1 MRFAAPPAVLGRFLE
16 GEHIMYSFV
25 ARQPILDTKQKT
37 VAYELL
43 FRQGLTNAF
52 PKISSE
58 QATTTLIS
66 EQFLNQPLESLV
78 GKSLAFIN
86 FPYSMLVGGVASCLP
101 ADQVVIE
108 ILEDATPDDVLLNT
122 VKEMKGS
129 HFRLALDDFVMGS
142 EWERFLPY
150 IDVIKF
156 DFRISKHSDIAD
168 YIANHREAYPKL
180 RYLAEKIETNEEFEE
195 AVNMGCSLFQG
206 YFFSR
211 PEIVRQKALTDNQ
224 VTITQLLSEV
234 IRDDIDYDKIEMILN
249 RDISL
254 SYKLLRYVNNVR
266 YGKFDPIT
274 SFRHAVVYLGKKEM
288 RRFISLVYATSV
300 ADNGKSDE
308 LSKMSLIR
316 GKFCELLAQKRR
328 TVDPQNAFLCGLLSL
343 LEAMLDRPFR
353 EILSQ
358 IPIADEIK
366 SALIDKK
373 GELAFYI
380 GLVID
385 YESLDWQRVSL
396 RVKKLGLSEQEAIN
410 LYIESTTWSNK
421 VLLADPS
428 K

>member
-1 MRFAAPPAVLGRFLE
+1 
-16 GEHIMYSFV
+16 MYSFV

-78 GKSLAFIN
+78 GESLAFIN
-86 FPYSMLVGGVASCLP
+86 FPYSMLVGGVANCLP
-101 ADQVVIE
+101 ADKVVIE
-108 ILEDATPDDVLLNT
+108 ILEDATPDDVLLKT

-168 YIANHREAYPKL
+168 YIAAHKDQYPKL

-195 AVNMGCSLFQG
+195 AIKMGCSLFQG

-254 SYKLLRYVNNVR
+254 LQAPALREQRTLRQVRSDHLIPPCRGLSRKEGDAPLHLPGLRY
-266 YGKFDPIT
+266 
-274 SFRHAVVYLGKKEM
+274 LC
-288 RRFISLVYATSV
+288 RRQREERRALQ
-300 ADNGKSDE
+300 DE
-308 LSKMSLIR
+308 PHQGQVLR
-316 GKFCELLAQKRR
+316 DACPEAPHRR
-328 TVDPQNAFLCGLLSL
+328 SAECLPLRAFLAAGGH
-343 LEAMLDRPFR
+343 AGPPVPR
-353 EILSQ
+353 
-358 IPIADEIK
+358 
-366 SALIDKK
+366 
-373 GELAFYI
+373 
-380 GLVID
+380 
-385 YESLDWQRVSL
+385 
-396 RVKKLGLSEQEAIN
+396 
-410 LYIESTTWSNK
+410 
-421 VLLADPS
+421 DPEPDPNS
-428 K
+428 

>member
-52 PKISSE
+52 PKISSA

-168 YIANHREAYPKL
+168 YIANHREAYPQL
-180 RYLAEKIETNEEFEE
+180 RYLA
-195 AVNMGCSLFQG
+195 
-206 YFFSR
+206 
-211 PEIVRQKALTDNQ
+211 ALTDNQ

-328 TVDPQNAFLCGLLSL
+328 TVDPQNAFLCGLFSL